1 MTTSRLYEDIRRIT
15 GEEITPSELAKAIN
29 ESVQTVNNWTSR
41 GVSSEGLIKCA
52 VAFYGLD
59 IYYIKL
65 GERKV
70 IKHDRRVSNL
80 TNVSLSD
87 LLNTTDPVRE
97 MGKKLLEVFLSL
109 NLHNQE
115 LIQLIANKMYE
126 YDHPNDK
133 RANGKKSK
141 MKEEQQ

>member
-1 MTTSRLYEDIRRIT
+1 MTTTRLYEDIKRIS
-15 GEEITPSELAKAIN
+15 GEDITPSELAKAIN
-29 ESVQTVNNWTSR
+29 ESVQTVNNWTTR

-141 MKEEQQ
+141 MKEKQ